1 MAEKIRP
8 PCRLCESAVVLQRKV
23 IEMIRIGNSKL
34 QNFVGAVLFG
44 ASLSA
49 LSACSPRS
57 DPAQGQEAG
66 AQAPQGAN
74 MSTPDTEDVM
84 RRFNQVFAD
93 HDPTALPDLIA
104 QDVVM
109 ESMQP
114 APDGTRYEGYD
125 VNLAFW
131 QALAA
136 DRSTRFE
143 NEEMTAIGDRAII
156 RWRIHFGEDQSLRG
170 VTLLRV
176 RDGRIAEALAYSKV
190 PGEPAPLP
198 R

>member
-1 MAEKIRP
+1 
-8 PCRLCESAVVLQRKV
+8 
-23 IEMIRIGNSKL
+23 MIKIGNSKR
-34 QNFVGAVLFG
+34 QNLIGAVLLG
-44 ASLSA
+44 VSLSVVA
-49 LSACSPRS
+49 ACSPPS
-57 DPAQGQEAG
+57 EPAQDPQAG
-66 AQAPQGAN
+66 PSRED
-74 MSTPDTEDVM
+74 MSAPDTAEVM
-84 RRFNQVFAD
+84 RRFNQAFVD
-93 HDPTALPDLIA
+93 HDPSVIPDLIA
-104 QDVVM
+104 PDVVM

-156 RWRIHFGEDQSLRG
+156 RWRIHFGDGQSLRG

-176 RDGRIAEALAYSKV
+176 REGRIVEALAYSKT